1 VAAERPAPLRRT
13 PLHDLHVELGA
24 RLAAFAGYALPLQYP
39 AGILAEHRHTRTAA
53 ALFDVSHMGLIRL
66 DGAGAAAALEHL
78 VPSDLLALAPGHL
91 RYTVFTNERGGV
103 RDDLVVA
110 NRGTHLE
117 LVVNAAT
124 RDADLAWLRGSLPA
138 GCEVSAP
145 EGRALLALQGPAA
158 AVVLGDLLPAAPAL
172 GFMQVMEAEFEG
184 APCTVSRSG
193 YTGEDGFEIGLPAAA
208 AEPFA
213 RRLLAAPPVAPAGLG
228 ARDSLRLEAGLCL
241 YGHELDV
248 QITPV
253 EAALEFVIGKARR
266 HGGARAGGFPGAE
279 PILAQLDAGAPRRRV
294 GLRPEGRAPVREGAS
309 LADAHGGAVGRV
321 TSGTFGPSAGGP
333 VAMGLVA
340 AACAA
345 PGTRLQAR
353 VRAGT
358 RLVEVVRLPFV
369 PHRYQR
375 S

>member
-1 VAAERPAPLRRT
+1 MPDKFPWTDGQVA
-13 PLHDLHVELGA
+13 
-24 RLAAFAGYALPLQYP
+24 
-39 AGILAEHRHTRTAA
+39 ILKRMWSN
-53 ALFDVSHMGLIRL
+53 D
-66 DGAGAAAALEHL
+66 
-78 VPSDLLALAPGHL
+78 
-91 RYTVFTNERGGV
+91 TVTSEI
-103 RDDLVVA
+103 
-110 NRGTHLE
+110 
-117 LVVNAAT
+117 
-124 RDADLAWLRGSLPA
+124 
-138 GCEVSAP
+138 
-145 EGRALLALQGPAA
+145 
-158 AVVLGDLLPAAPAL
+158 GDAL
-172 GFMQVMEAEFEG
+172 G
-184 APCTVSRSG
+184 CSRM
-193 YTGEDGFEIGLPAAA
+193 A
-208 AEPFA
+208 
-213 RRLLAAPPVAPAGLG
+213 
-228 ARDSLRLEAGLCL
+228 
-241 YGHELDV
+241 
-248 QITPV
+248 
-253 EAALEFVIGKARR
+253 VIGKARR